1 MTLPAMTHGNNQ
13 VASYERPFRLP
24 LGNTKCCCY
33 QEVISNGPA
42 GPNGSVVETCWWCVP
57 QLNVVR
63 PDGTVEWKIAPP
75 TCMGG
80 MCVNICAEG
89 LCNCRI
95 PFYVF
100 PPESGT
106 TKEEKVGYITKILGG
121 SINTIDATKFE
132 VEFPPAATP
141 DSKARLLGALFLI
154 NQIFFERSGGVLP
167 KSPLVLLPYGV
178 SKEVT

>member
-1 MTLPAMTHGNNQ
+1 VSWITRGNNQ

-24 LGNTKCCCY
+24 LQGAKCCCY

-42 GPNGSVVETCWWCVP
+42 GPNGSVVETCWWFVP
-57 QLNVVR
+57 QLNVIR

-75 TCMGG
+75 TCVGG

-89 LCNCRI
+89 LCDI